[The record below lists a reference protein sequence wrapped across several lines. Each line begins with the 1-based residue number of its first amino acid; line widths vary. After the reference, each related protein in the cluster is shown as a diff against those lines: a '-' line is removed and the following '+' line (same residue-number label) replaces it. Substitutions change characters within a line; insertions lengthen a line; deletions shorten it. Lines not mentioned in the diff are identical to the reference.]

1 MNNGTIQ
8 KEIRKSL
15 LLALYNKNT
24 INKATYQQAQN
35 YINKDKGKEV
45 V

>member
-1 MNNGTIQ
+1 MNKGTIQ
-8 KEIRKSL
+8 QEIRKSL
-15 LLALYNKNT
+15 LLALYSNKK